1 MPFLFSILIMVIVLG
16 LVYWVVTMLPIP
28 DPFKKIA
35 LVIIVVICL
44 LYLLGVLFNAAP
56 LFPAFRPYR

>member
-16 LVYWVVTMLPIP
+16 LIYWVVTMLPIP

-44 LYLLGVLFNAAP
+44 LYLLGILFNAAP
-56 LFPAFRPYR
+56 LFPAFRTYR